1 MKFQN
6 LRWNRVFSKKK
17 KFLKILFSKI
27 IFLLNEIIYLF
38 PKNLMLLKPTLQN
51 KIIYLFP
58 KDFMLLK
65 PDLLK
70 PSLQMTDLQR
80 LHHPLEELKRAT
92 GFLRVY
98 NWRKKVTSSWVLHTC
113 LYYTHRFSLCLQLE
127 EQSNKFLS
135 ASYLS
140 IIHTHTYTQKNFK
153 RFACDLVC

>member
-17 KFLKILFSKI
+17 KIFKNTIFQNNFSAKWNN
-27 IFLLNEIIYLF
+27 IFVSKKSHA
-38 PKNLMLLKPTLQN
+38 PKTTLQN

>member
-17 KFLKILFSKI
+17 NFFKILFSKI
-27 IFLLNEIIYLF
+27 IFLLNKIIYLF

-65 PDLLK
+65 PN
-70 PSLQMTDLQR
+70 LQMTDPQR

-98 NWRKKVTSSWVLHTC
+98 NWRKNVTSSWVLHTC
-113 LYYTHRFSLCLQLE
+113 LYYTHRFSVCLQLE

-140 IIHTHTYTQKNFK
+140 IIHTHIHTKK
-153 RFACDLVC
+153 L

>member
-1 MKFQN
+1 
-6 LRWNRVFSKKK
+6 
-17 KFLKILFSKI
+17 
-27 IFLLNEIIYLF
+27 
-38 PKNLMLLKPTLQN
+38 MLLKPTLQN

-98 NWRKKVTSSWVLHTC
+98 NWRKKVTSS
-113 LYYTHRFSLCLQLE
+113 
-127 EQSNKFLS
+127 
-135 ASYLS
+135 
-140 IIHTHTYTQKNFK
+140 
-153 RFACDLVC
+153 